1 MNPEIRI
8 AVAGRNA
15 LADALV
21 QAFRH
26 AERVECTVWTPA
38 FQGPCDLVVET
49 ENRDLAVK
57 KQVLRDIETRIA
69 GNIPMLVSTLGIS
82 ATEAASWLEEP
93 QRLIGFAAFADLA
106 HGELIE
112 CALPLQAAPSSVH
125 QAAVESAFKT
135 IGKEVEWIQDE
146 TGGVFPRILSMI
158 VNEAAYALMENIAS
172 PEDIDAAMRM
182 GTNYPFGPLA
192 WGDRVGLDD
201 VHAVLSGL
209 HRDLGEDRYRP
220 APLLRKMVLAG
231 WYGQRTGRGF
241 YNYEREEAK
250 ELMK

>member
-21 QAFRH
+21 QAFRN
-26 AERVECTVWTPA
+26 AERVECIVWTPE
-38 FQGPCDLVVET
+38 FPGECDLVVET
-49 ENRDLAVK
+49 ENRDFDFK
-57 KQVLRDIETRIA
+57 KQLLRDIEATISDH
-69 GNIPMLVSTLGIS
+69 IPILSSTLGIS
-82 ATEAASWLEEP
+82 ATEAASWLKKPE
-93 QRLIGFAAFADLA
+93 RLMGFAAFADLDHA
-106 HGELIE
+106 ELIE
-112 CALPLQAAPSSVH
+112 CMLPLQGDPALGH
-125 QAAVESAFKT
+125 QAAAERAFAA

-146 TGGVFPRILSMI
+146 TGGVFPRILAMI

-172 PEDIDAAMRM
+172 PEDIDAAMRL
-182 GTNYPFGPLA
+182 GTNYPYGPLA

-201 VHAVLSGL
+201 VLSVLTGL

-220 APLLRKMVLAG
+220 APLLRKLVLAG
-231 WYGQRTGRGF
+231 WLGQRTGRGF
-241 YNYEREEAK
+241 YNYADEKAK

>member
-1 MNPEIRI
+1 MNPDIKI

-15 LADALV
+15 LAEVLTE
-21 QAFRH
+21 AFRN
-26 AERVECTVWTPA
+26 AEHVECTVWTPE

-49 ENRDLAVK
+49 ENRDFAIK
-57 KQVLRDIETRIA
+57 KQRLQDIEA
-69 GNIPMLVSTLGIS
+69 VIPEDVPILTSTLGIS
-82 ATEAASWLEEP
+82 ATEAASWLKKPE
-93 QRLIGFAAFADLA
+93 RLLGFAAFADLA
-106 HGELIE
+106 HAGLIE
-112 CALPLQAAPSSVH
+112 CALPLQALHGDASSKY
-125 QAAVESAFKT
+125 QAAAERAFQS

-158 VNEAAYALMENIAS
+158 VNEAAFALMENVAS

-201 VHAVLSGL
+201 VFAVLTGL

-220 APLLRKMVLAG
+220 APLLRKLVLAG

-241 YNYEREEAK
+241 YNYGNE
-250 ELMK
+250 